1 MDPTGINNPQDIYEA
16 ASEGR
21 YEEVMEF
28 LQRPG
33 RRPEGQ
39 LYLDEKT
46 GCTALHLAC
55 RENAPVYVIEALL
68 WNAREMAWV
77 QDTHDGNSPLH
88 ILCGIPGSSEEAL
101 LLLIQAYPFAVFV
114 QNKSGQIPLHIA
126 LWHKSV
132 RVIQILLQAGPSQI
146 SICTED
152 KLRPLELMF
161 PKNLEPMWYR
171 IATIIGGYHKVST
184 TEDRAALDALAPGQA
199 DRPDHR
205 LWIVYRKIILL
216 LEMEETR
223 GMNHVD
229 YRQFSIMQ
237 ALLKVDVCHPV
248 RATDLLL
255 NESQHNPFF

>member
-1 MDPTGINNPQDIYEA
+1 
-16 ASEGR
+16 
-21 YEEVMEF
+21 
-28 LQRPG
+28 
-33 RRPEGQ
+33 
-39 LYLDEKT
+39 
-46 GCTALHLAC
+46 
-55 RENAPVYVIEALL
+55 
-68 WNAREMAWV
+68 
-77 QDTHDGNSPLH
+77 
-88 ILCGIPGSSEEAL
+88 
-101 LLLIQAYPFAVFV
+101 
-114 QNKSGQIPLHIA
+114 
-126 LWHKSV
+126 
-132 RVIQILLQAGPSQI
+132 
-146 SICTED
+146 
-152 KLRPLELMF
+152 
-161 PKNLEPMWYR
+161 MWYR